1 MTTLML
7 CWEFHSQSFSVAL
20 SLTPPIH
27 QSAQAANTIF
37 GDTVVITFKA
47 QTHNQQRTCLNL
59 SKSVKTCQNLS
70 KPVKTCVTCQT
81 VVHHKVSYMYTS
93 KYQHGQVRYKT
104 VPCIISYSVH
114 TNVVTDIHF
123 IEFSSSYLCIKYLI
137 IIIIIIFECTRA
149 AYKTS
154 TRNCSP

>member
-1 MTTLML
+1 MCVPMCRKMCVCVCVCSVRCVCVMCVHTHMVIMFAFLECFYLSAEHIKCETKSETLYSTNQITKPVYVMTTLML

-59 SKSVKTCQNLS
+59 SKSVKTCQSLS
-70 KPVKTCVTCQT
+70 KPV
-81 VVHHKVSYMYTS
+81 
-93 KYQHGQVRYKT
+93 
-104 VPCIISYSVH
+104 
-114 TNVVTDIHF
+114 
-123 IEFSSSYLCIKYLI
+123 
-137 IIIIIIFECTRA
+137 
-149 AYKTS
+149 
-154 TRNCSP
+154 